1 MHASI
6 KHQKLSDVIT
16 ERLESMILDGTL
28 VAGEK
33 LLPERLLAEKF
44 QVSRPSLREAIQN
57 LQAKGLIERK
67 QGGGTFIKKNLS
79 AKMTDPLLALVA
91 SRPETQFDLLEFRH
105 ALEGMAAYYAALRGQ
120 PEDYLA
126 LNNAL
131 NNLPSLHNS
140 TIQEKSTSVKST
152 AVDKIEVK
160 QNLST
165 QNKVPTDN
173 DSDTEKEA
181 QALVEFYLTMAKAS
195 HNMVLLHVMRS
206 MQGMLVDNIKRNLEM
221 LRAGADVEVQIREQ
235 RHAIVQAISSQDP
248 EAARE
253 ASNEHLGF
261 VESTLLDINKRDVKL
276 QRAMR
281 RIEVKENGN
290 GKAVS

>member
-1 MHASI
+1 MHANI

-28 VAGEK
+28 IAGEK

-57 LQAKGLIERK
+57 LQAKGLVERK
-67 QGGGTFIKKNLS
+67 QGGGTFIRQNLS
-79 AKMTDPLLALVA
+79 AKMTDPLSALVA

-120 PEDYLA
+120 PEDYRA

-131 NNLPSLHNS
+131 NSLPSLH
-140 TIQEKSTSVKST
+140 KSQAQAES
-152 AVDKIEVK
+152 AAVK
-160 QNLST
+160 QNSGAQSQVKT
-165 QNKVPTDN
+165 
-173 DSDTEKEA
+173 DTEQEA
-181 QALVEFYLTMAKAS
+181 EALVEFYLTMAKAS

-206 MQGMLVDNIKRNLEM
+206 MQVMLVDNIKRNLDM
-221 LRAGADVEVQIREQ
+221 LRDGADVEVQIREQ

-248 EAARE
+248 EAARK

-281 RIEVKENGN
+281 RIEVKENG
-290 GKAVS
+290 KAVS

>member
-1 MHASI
+1 MAVHASI

-16 ERLESMILDGTL
+16 ERLESMVLDGTL

-67 QGGGTFIKKNLS
+67 QGGGTFITHNLS

-120 PEDYLA
+120 PEDYYA

-131 NNLPSLHNS
+131 NSLPSFHSGIAPANTVNLAAEAS
-140 TIQEKSTSVKST
+140 TD
-152 AVDKIEVK
+152 AD
-160 QNLST
+160 
-165 QNKVPTDN
+165 TD
-173 DSDTEKEA
+173 KEA
-181 QALVEFYLTMAKAS
+181 QALVEFYLLMAKAS

-206 MQGMLVDNIKRNLEM
+206 MKGMLVENIKRNLEM
-221 LRAGADVEVQIREQ
+221 LRDGADVEAQIREQ
-235 RHAIVQAISSQDP
+235 RHAIVKAISSQDP
-248 EAARE
+248 EAARK
-253 ASNEHLGF
+253 ASNVHLGF
-261 VESTLLDINKRDVKL
+261 VESTLLEINKRDVKL

-281 RIEVKENGN
+281 RIEVKENG
-290 GKAVS
+290 KPASQ

>member
-1 MHASI
+1 VHASI
-6 KHQKLSDVIT
+6 KQPKLSDVIT

-28 VAGEK
+28 AAGEK

-67 QGGGTFIKKNLS
+67 QGGGTFITQNLS
-79 AKMTDPLLALVA
+79 AKMTDPLSALVA

-131 NNLPSLHNS
+131 NSLPSLHNS
-140 TIQEKSTSVKST
+140 PGQLTVAGENETD
-152 AVDKIEVK
+152 AE
-160 QNLST
+160 QNLSA
-165 QNKVPTDN
+165 QSKVQTDT
-173 DSDTEKEA
+173 DTEKEA

-206 MQGMLVDNIKRNLEM
+206 MQGMLIDNIKRNLEM
-221 LRAGADVEVQIREQ
+221 LRDGADVEVQIREQ
-235 RHAIVQAISSQDP
+235 RHAIVQAISCQDP
-248 EAARE
+248 EAART
-253 ASNEHLGF
+253 ASNKHLGF

-281 RIEVKENGN
+281 RIEVKENG
-290 GKAVS
+290 KAVS

>member
-1 MHASI
+1 MKVHANI

-57 LQAKGLIERK
+57 LQARGLVERK
-67 QGGGTFIKKNLS
+67 QGGGTFIRQNLS
-79 AKMTDPLLALVA
+79 AKMTDPLSALVA

-120 PEDYLA
+120 PEDYRA

-131 NNLPSLHNS
+131 NSLPSLHRSEIHVNNTTGKQKLS
-140 TIQEKSTSVKST
+140 AQNQVKTDTQQE
-152 AVDKIEVK
+152 AE
-160 QNLST
+160 
-165 QNKVPTDN
+165 
-173 DSDTEKEA
+173 
-181 QALVEFYLTMAKAS
+181 ALVEFYLTMAKAS

-206 MQGMLVDNIKRNLEM
+206 MQAMLVDNIKRNLEM
-221 LRAGADVEVQIREQ
+221 LRDGADVEVQIREQ
-235 RHAIVQAISSQDP
+235 RHAIVQAISAQDP
-248 EAARE
+248 EAARK

-281 RIEVKENGN
+281 RIEVKENG
-290 GKAVS
+290 KAVS

>member
-1 MHASI
+1 VHASI

-131 NNLPSLHNS
+131 NSLPSLHNS

-281 RIEVKENGN
+281 RIEVKENG
-290 GKAVS
+290 KAVS

>member
-16 ERLESMILDGTL
+16 EQLESMILDGTL

-44 QVSRPSLREAIQN
+44 KVSRPSLREAIQN
-57 LQAKGLIERK
+57 LKAKGLINRK
-67 QGGGTFIKKNLS
+67 QGGGTFISQNLS

-120 PEDYLA
+120 PEDYQA
-126 LNNAL
+126 LNDAL
-131 NNLPSLHNS
+131 DKLASLS
-140 TIQEKSTSVKST
+140 GK
-152 AVDKIEVK
+152 D
-160 QNLST
+160 
-165 QNKVPTDN
+165 
-173 DSDTEKEA
+173 
-181 QALVEFYLTMAKAS
+181 QALFDVDQEAEALVAFYLTMAKAS

-206 MQGMLVDNIKRNLEM
+206 MQGMLVENIKRNLEM
-221 LRAGADVEVQIREQ
+221 LRDAANDGANDGANVEQQIREQ
-235 RHAIVQAISSQDP
+235 RQAIVKAISSQDP
-248 EAARE
+248 EAARK
-253 ASNEHLGF
+253 ASNELLDF
-261 VESTLLDINKRDVKL
+261 IETTLLDINKRDVQL

-281 RIEVKENGN
+281 RIKVKQTT
-290 GKAVS
+290 KAAS